1 MEVTGDLVVVSATW
15 EDSEGLAVAFAPWA
29 DSAGLPVVL
38 LILVWAEALGAIRD
52 SADGADPGGAA
63 SVG

>member
-15 EDSEGLAVAFAPWA
+15 EDSEGLAVAFARWA
-29 DSAGLPVVL
+29 DSVGLAVVL
-38 LILVWAEALGAIRD
+38 LIRVCEEALGAIRD